1 MKRLAVSVLV
11 LAIACGD
18 DAVTDSSETSTTGS
32 GGSPPT
38 SAAGGA
44 GGAGAGSN
52 AGGSGGAA
60 QGGAGSG
67 GSAEVNGFPA
77 SWPNGTDCNAED
89 PIFVWAY
96 AEDTYIL
103 RQSLC
108 TSFEGPFL
116 YLFFGDDKV
125 LLEDTGDGGI
135 PVRDTVQ
142 GVIDEW
148 LRAHGKTSIELV
160 VMHSHSHG
168 DHTNGDGQF
177 SGQPNTTVVGTSLSA
192 VTGFFG
198 IGDWPNQVVTYDL
211 GNRVIDVV
219 PIPGHQAAH
228 VALYDRRHD
237 LLLTGDTLYPGRLY
251 VDDFGDYQASTAR
264 LTAFV
269 DAGNPVSWVLGTHIE
284 MTTTPMQDFAFGAD
298 QHPNEHVLELSLGH
312 LQELDAAVQA
322 MSGPEYEEHD
332 DFIIYPL

>member
-1 MKRLAVSVLV
+1 MKRVALAMFL
-11 LAIACGD
+11 LGAACGD
-18 DAVTDSSETSTTGS
+18 DGATTSSESSTTGS

-44 GGAGAGSN
+44 GGAGSSEGG
-52 AGGSGGAA
+52 AGGVA
-60 QGGAGSG
+60 QGGSGSG
-67 GSAEVNGFPA
+67 GSPQVNGFPA
-77 SWPNGTDCNAED
+77 AWPNGTDCNAED
-89 PIFVWAY
+89 SIFVWAY

-142 GVIDEW
+142 GVIDDW

-168 DHTNGDGQF
+168 DHADGDPQF
-177 SGQPNTTVVGTSLSA
+177 SGQPNTTVVGTSLAA
-192 VTGFFG
+192 VTSFFG
-198 IGDWPNQVVTYDL
+198 FADWPNQAVAFDL

-219 PIPGHQAAH
+219 PIPGHQQAH

-251 VDDFGDYQASTAR
+251 IDDFGDYQASTAR

-269 DAGNPVSWVLGTHIE
+269 AAGNPVSWVLGTHIE
-284 MTTTPMQDFAFGAD
+284 MTTTPMQDFAFQAES
-298 QHPNEHVLELSLGH
+298 HPNEHVLELRLEH
-312 LQELDAAVQA
+312 LQELDNAVQA
-322 MSGPEYEEHD
+322 MSSPEYEEHD

>member
-1 MKRLAVSVLV
+1 MKRFLLATLV
-11 LAIACGD
+11 LAVACGD
-18 DAVTDSSETSTTGS
+18 DAIGDSAATSTTGA
-32 GGSPPT
+32 GGSPT
-38 SAAGGA
+38 SASGGA
-44 GGAGAGSN
+44 GGAGAASTDGG
-52 AGGSGGAA
+52 AGGESP
-60 QGGAGSG
+60 GGAGSG
-67 GSAEVNGFPA
+67 GAAEINGFPSA
-77 SWPNGTDCNAED
+77 WPNGTDCNAEE

-96 AEDTYIL
+96 ADDTYIL

-142 GVIDEW
+142 AVIDEW
-148 LRAHGKTSIELV
+148 LRANGKASIELI

-177 SGQPNTTVVGTSLSA
+177 AGQPNTTVVGTSLPS

-198 IGDWPNQVVTYDL
+198 IDDWPNQSVTFDL

-219 PIPGHQAAH
+219 PIPGHHPAH
-228 VALYDRRHD
+228 VALYDRRRE

-251 VDDFGDYQASTAR
+251 VDDFDAYKASTAR
-264 LTAFV
+264 LSAFV

-298 QHPNEHVLELSLGH
+298 QHPNEHVLELELSH
-312 LQELDAAVQA
+312 LQELNAAVQA
-322 MSGPEYEEHD
+322 MSGPEYEAHD
-332 DFIIYPL
+332 DFIVYPL

>member
-1 MKRLAVSVLV
+1 MRRLFAATFALTV
-11 LAIACGD
+11 ACSD
-18 DAVTDSSETSTTGS
+18 DGATTSSETTTTGA

-44 GGAGAGSN
+44 GGAGAGPS
-52 AGGSGGAA
+52 AGGAGGAA
-60 QGGAGSG
+60 QGGAGTG
-67 GSAEVNGFPA
+67 GGAEVNGFPA
-77 SWPNGTDCNAED
+77 AWPNGTDCNAEE

-96 AEDTYIL
+96 ADDTYIL

-142 GVIDEW
+142 SVIDEW
-148 LRAHGKTSIELV
+148 LVAHGKASIELV

-168 DHTNGDGQF
+168 DHTGGDSQF
-177 SGQPNTTVVGTSLSA
+177 AGQPNTTLVGTSLSN
-192 VTGFFG
+192 VTSFFG
-198 IGDWPNQVVTYDL
+198 IADWPSQAVTFDL
-211 GNRVIDVV
+211 GNRVLDVI
-219 PIPGHQAAH
+219 PIPGHQQTH
-228 VALYDRRHD
+228 VALYDRRRD

-251 VDDFGDYQASTAR
+251 VSDFNAYKASTAR
-264 LTAFV
+264 LTAFT
-269 DAGNPVSWVLGTHIE
+269 AQNPVAWVLGTHIE
-284 MTTTPMQDFAFGAD
+284 MTTAPMQDFAFQAET
-298 QHPNEHVLELSLGH
+298 HPNEHALQLELAD
-312 LQELDAAVQA
+312 LQELDSAVQA

>member
-1 MKRLAVSVLV
+1 MKRLA
-11 LAIACGD
+11 LATFLFAVGCSD
-18 DAVTDSSETSTTGS
+18 DGATTSSETSTTGS

-44 GGAGAGSN
+44 GGAGPN
-52 AGGSGGAA
+52 AGGAGGVA

-67 GSAEVNGFPA
+67 GSPQVNGFPQA
-77 SWPNGTDCNAED
+77 WPNGTDCNAED

-142 GVIDEW
+142 GVIDDW
-148 LRAHGKTSIELV
+148 LRAHGKASIELV

-168 DHTNGDGQF
+168 DHVAGDSQF
-177 SGQPNTTVVGTSLSA
+177 SGQPNTTLVGTSLA
-192 VTGFFG
+192 NVTSFFG
-198 IGDWPNQVVTYDL
+198 IGDWPNQAVTYDL
-211 GNRVIDVV
+211 GNRVLDVV
-219 PIPGHQAAH
+219 PIPGHQQTH

-251 VDDFGDYQASTAR
+251 VSDFTDYRASTAR

-269 DAGNPVSWVLGTHIE
+269 GAGNPVSWVLGTHIE

-298 QHPNEHVLELSLGH
+298 QHPNEHVLQLGVEH
-312 LQELDAAVQA
+312 LEELDAAVQA
-322 MSGPEYEEHD
+322 MAGPQYEEHD